1 MSTHD
6 YVIAN
11 ASGSSV
17 RSDLNNALAAIVSN
31 NSSSSEP
38 STKYAYMLW
47 VDSTNNLIKLRNS
60 ANNAWITLFTTTGGL
75 SISAASTFNEDV
87 TFDGATAGR
96 DMVWDRSDNA
106 LEFADNAKCTFGA
119 GPDLSIFHDADSS
132 YIEHTTSGTDL
143 IIDAKS
149 PGDDLILRAAD
160 DVEIRVQGNESAI
173 KCIGNGAV
181 ELYWDNSKRIEAT
194 EYGAKISSNLSAGYL
209 EVSTSASGGD
219 GHVEVIGGEGGAA
232 ILSLT
237 ADEGDDN
244 PDRWRF
250 AANADGTF
258 TLKNKTSGSWE
269 NTIKATGDGNVE
281 LYFNNGKVFETG
293 PNANN
298 VRVSGYF
305 EAFWDQADA
314 EYVYNGSSYAFHK
327 AQTSIA
333 GWVMSVENSNDSQ
346 PYGFLIKFSDAAPD
360 NNTEQAIFFAD
371 NAATRF
377 IVYSD
382 GDAWTSDAGT
392 LSSDRTLKENITD
405 ATSKLEDIKKLK
417 VRNFNWKASYHPE
430 KSKKKQIGFIA
441 QEVEEVFP
449 SLVNEY
455 DISPDAADKDH
466 TPVMKKAIKAAW
478 DPIIIKAM
486 QELITKVET
495 LETKV
500 AALEG

>member
-11 ASGSSV
+11 ASGSAV
-17 RSDLNNALAAIVSN
+17 RSDINNVLAAIVSN

-47 VDSTNNLIKLRNS
+47 ADTTNNLIKLRNS

-87 TFDGATAGR
+87 TFDGATSGR

-106 LEFADNAKCTFGA
+106 LEFASYAQIKLADQASIRCGTDE
-119 GPDLSIFHDADSS
+119 DLKIFHSGANAHITHVSEGNMFIDAVANINFRNEDGTAYKASFNDEGS
-132 YIEHTTSGTDL
+132 CKLYYDGGTTPKLETISTGVNVTSTADAVLQVTTTGTGTGDDARLELITQESTFTIQNDRSLGTDGAL
-143 IIDAKS
+143 TIS
-149 PGDDLILRAAD
+149 PGSEAGINIYKD
-160 DVEIRVQGNESAI
+160 
-173 KCIGNGAV
+173 GA
-181 ELYWDNSKRIEAT
+181 
-194 EYGAKISSNLSAGYL
+194 
-209 EVSTSASGGD
+209 
-219 GHVEVIGGEGGAA
+219 
-232 ILSLT
+232 
-237 ADEGDDN
+237 
-244 PDRWRF
+244 
-250 AANADGTF
+250 
-258 TLKNKTSGSWE
+258 
-269 NTIKATGDGNVE
+269 VE
-281 LYFNNGKVFETG
+281 LYFNNGKVLETG
-293 PNANN
+293 PNASN
-298 VRVSGYF
+298 VRVSGFF
-305 EAFWDQADA
+305 EALWDQADA
-314 EYVYNGSSYAFHK
+314 EYVYNGSAYAFHK
-327 AQTSIA
+327 AQNSNA
-333 GWVMSVENSNDSQ
+333 NWVMAVENSNDSQ

-360 NNTEQAIFFAD
+360 NNTEEAILFAD
-371 NAATRF
+371 NAASRF